1 MNILEQADYQ
11 SVRHQKD
18 LTASQA
24 LGDTND
30 LCTCTEPNNRNHRW
44 SKSIDF
50 SARSVRGSLKARDE
64 KDKQVQR
71 REPVFAIQL
80 RPLKGKAALM
90 KEFRSKI
97 EAEYGIEKKK

>member
-1 MNILEQADYQ
+1 
-11 SVRHQKD
+11 
-18 LTASQA
+18 
-24 LGDTND
+24 
-30 LCTCTEPNNRNHRW
+30 
-44 SKSIDF
+44 
-50 SARSVRGSLKARDE
+50 VRGSLKARDE